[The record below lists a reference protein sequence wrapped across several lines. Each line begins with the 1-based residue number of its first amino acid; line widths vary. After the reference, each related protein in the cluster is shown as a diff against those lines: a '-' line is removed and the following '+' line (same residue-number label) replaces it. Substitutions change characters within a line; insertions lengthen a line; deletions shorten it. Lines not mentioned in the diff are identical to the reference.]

1 MAATIDVYTT
11 RPQLPAGATHGTL
24 AMIQTGAR
32 TAELWV
38 FRRRHG
44 WLRAAHGAAT
54 QPGG

>member
-38 FRRRHG
+38 FVGGTG

-54 QPGG
+54 QPGE